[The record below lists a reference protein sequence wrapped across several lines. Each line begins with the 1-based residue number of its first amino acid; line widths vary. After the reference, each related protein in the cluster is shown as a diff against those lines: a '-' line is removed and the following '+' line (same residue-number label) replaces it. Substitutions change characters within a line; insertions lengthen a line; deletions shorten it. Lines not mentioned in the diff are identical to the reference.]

1 MGFSS
6 CGWEEKLLSGQVIV
20 LLRRNC
26 EFTDM
31 EALLLLYRICLLWA
45 FNYCRCLATVDVKR
59 LSFPALAVLLTF
71 CEAGSSLHVHLSTL
85 EDCILFLALFAF
97 DI

>member
-1 MGFSS
+1 MAGKKSF
-6 CGWEEKLLSGQVIV
+6 SGQVIMS
-20 LLRRNC
+20 LRTNC
-26 EFTDM
+26 EFADM

-45 FNYCRCLATVDVKR
+45 FNYCSCLATVDVKR
-59 LSFPALAVLLTF
+59 LSFPSLAVLLTF
-71 CEAGSSLHVHLSTL
+71 CEAGSSLHVHLSIL

>member
-1 MGFSS
+1 MLPVPVAGKKSF
-6 CGWEEKLLSGQVIV
+6 SGQVIV
-20 LLRRNC
+20 LLRTNC
-26 EFTDM
+26 EVADM
-31 EALLLLYRICLLWA
+31 EALLPLYRICLLWA
-45 FNYCRCLATVDVKR
+45 FDYCRCLATVDVKR

-71 CEAGSSLHVHLSTL
+71 CEAGSSLHVHLSIL